1 MHLSYWVFEVFS
13 LRTSIWRKSIG
24 FLLNYHIR
32 SYSVS
37 LLWLTETNIQMDAI
51 FFRLDWIQI
60 SKERRDSIKP
70 RQDKPI
76 QVIYMLDVILFMQ
89 IREAQWVLNEP
100 VNIPSL
106 NVKAFHWK
114 YRNVLL
120 LAVNV
125 CHRFIWVWIEW
136 Y

>member
-1 MHLSYWVFEVFS
+1 MHLSYWVFAVFS
-13 LRTSIWRKSIG
+13 LTYFYLKKVYGVFTKLSHSILFCEPTVTDWNR
-24 FLLNYHIR
+24 
-32 SYSVS
+32 YS
-37 LLWLTETNIQMDAI
+37 NGCN
-51 FFRLDWIQI
+51 FFRSDWIQI